1 MFGGIS
7 KKRLEH
13 VDIWDV
19 SLYQASFNFLVTAE
33 GQPGGKNPARKDNN
47 HPMVSRE
54 SSGIEWV
61 ILYLVICYIT
71 MENHHRKSE
80 YSHEKW

>member
-33 GQPGGKNPARKDNN
+33 GQPGGKKSGSQRQQ
-47 HPMVSRE
+47 
-54 SSGIEWV
+54 SSDGLKGIEWNRV
-61 ILYLVICYIT
+61 GHSISGNLLHNYG
-71 MENHHRKSE
+71 KSP
-80 YSHEKW
+80 

>member
-7 KKRLEH
+7 KRLEH

-19 SLYQASFNFLVTAE
+19 FLYQASFNFLVTAE

-47 HPMVSRE
+47 HPMVSTE
-54 SSGIEWV
+54 SSGIYGHF
-61 ILYLVICYIT
+61 ISGNLLHNYG
-71 MENHHRKSE
+71 KSP
-80 YSHEKW
+80 